1 MPVLPS
7 SLGRTEERATH
18 AFLTTVPAS
27 AMGDWAGAVLALGA
41 LIGSGRQWRER
52 MARLRTNALVA
63 LGASPQS
70 SPAVQLP
77 APRRGS
83 RPGRTSC
90 PIPALPAHSSGARD
104 RSELP
109 AFRSPG

>member
-1 MPVLPS
+1 MPVPPS

-18 AFLTTVPAS
+18 AFLTVVPAS
-27 AMGDWAGAVLALGA
+27 TIGDWAGAVLALGA

-52 MARLRTNALVA
+52 MARLRTNAPVA

-77 APRRGS
+77 APGRGS
-83 RPGRTSC
+83 RPGANVMPHPR
-90 PIPALPAHSSGARD
+90 P
-104 RSELP
+104 
-109 AFRSPG
+109 PGS

>member
-27 AMGDWAGAVLALGA
+27 TMGDWAGAVLALGA

-70 SPAVQLP
+70 S
-77 APRRGS
+77 RRS
-83 RPGRTSC
+83 SC
-90 PIPALPAHSSGARD
+90 PRQDAEAAGANVMPHPR
-104 RSELP
+104 P
-109 AFRSPG
+109 PGS